1 MGAKTVHE
9 ARRALALLR
18 RGADGL
24 RPYLQPDGELHDP
37 VFGEPVQYGTAYYAY
52 VNAVLATHDGGGGT
66 AASDAEAATRGL
78 AATLTYLV
86 APGRSSAASSFGRA
100 VGSVERH
107 NHNDFMW
114 PPAVRTLGLLE
125 RLGHDVGDLAG
136 EVAAVAVPEAFAK
149 RPPDN
154 WAAVWLLGEHL
165 RIARGLSPH
174 TESDLDD
181 WLAPYLDPDAAEAAG
196 ADLDPDRHPSSVPR
210 VDVDAGFYRE
220 PGLPNSYDLFTR
232 CHLLELLRAGYAG
245 RWRSEL
251 ERLVATGLRRSLGV
265 QLSSGSLASAHRS
278 TGQSWTLG
286 AEVAYFHQAGQMLCG
301 SDPALAAR
309 ADRAAARALAALES
323 CMREDGTLS
332 PVESVLPASY
342 RVGYEPYTADAH
354 YSSLALAFLATA
366 VDAGFGDNLGTLPA
380 IPGASP
386 GPRPGDEPGRSRATT
401 APGSV
406 LTGLDESGPASLV
419 EAAPLHRALLHADGW
434 SLHVNLAPAPGY
446 DAFGVADL
454 TCGAGRRLRFG
465 GQVHHGVTDSA
476 AHHDGCSCHMPLTLG
491 IARRDPDGA
500 VRPVTTMG
508 PATRQ
513 DLHVDGR
520 RLHGRAWLGGLA
532 YSIDATVAGDEV
544 RIAESIGD
552 EPCSLL
558 VPYLRDR
565 GDGIGTEVFLVPGG
579 VHLVAQ
585 NEVIEVVVDGAV
597 ERTLCLAHGY
607 ESRHGLAGLVRLDLA
622 GRGPVCYV
630 VRRTS

>member
-37 VFGEPVQYGTAYYAY
+37 VFGEPAQYGTAYYAY

-78 AATLTYLV
+78 AATLTYLA
-86 APGRSSAASSFGRA
+86 APGRPSAASSFGRA

-174 TESDLDD
+174 TEGDLDD

-196 ADLDPDRHPSSVPR
+196 ADLDPDGHPSSVPR

-309 ADRAAARALAALES
+309 ADRAAARAFGALES
-323 CMREDGTLS
+323 CVREDGTLS

-366 VDAGFGDNLGTLPA
+366 VDAGFTGDHA
-380 IPGASP
+380 AV
-386 GPRPGDEPGRSRATT
+386 DEPG
-401 APGSV
+401 
-406 LTGLDESGPASLV
+406 PAHLV
-419 EAAPLHRALLHADGW
+419 EPGPLQRALLHADGW
-434 SLHVNLAPAPGY
+434 SLHVNLAPAPAY
-446 DAFGVADL
+446 DGLGIADL
-454 TCGAGRRLRFG
+454 TCGTGRLLRFG
-465 GQVHHGVTDSA
+465 GQVHHGVTDPGS
-476 AHHDGCSCHMPLTLG
+476 HHDGRACRLALTLG
-491 IARRDPDGA
+491 IARRHPTGAIEPVAAMAPAARPDL
-500 VRPVTTMG
+500 R
-508 PATRQ
+508 
-513 DLHVDGR
+513 VDGR
-520 RLHGRAWLGGLA
+520 HLRGRALVGELPYG
-532 YSIDATVAGDEV
+532 IDATVAGDEV
-544 RIAESIGD
+544 HVAETIGD
-552 EPCSLL
+552 ELCSLL

-565 GDGIGTEVFLVPGG
+565 GDGAPTEVRIL
-579 VHLVAQ
+579 AQ
-585 NEVIEVVVDGAV
+585 GLRLTARDEVLEVIVDGAV
-597 ERTLCLAHGY
+597 ERAVHLGYGY
-607 ESRHGLAGLVRLDLA
+607 ECRHGLAGLVRLDLA
-622 GRGPVCYV
+622 DRGPVSYA
-630 VRRTS
+630 VRRVS